1 MTTQPRCPH
10 CGDPLQAFELP
21 EQGGWD
27 SPFHVACFNDD
38 CPYYTRGW
46 EWMESQYGV
55 RASYR
60 FRIDPATGVASP
72 LAVWSRDAIKNRILD
87 AELSTEDAPDAP
99 PRKD

>member
-27 SPFHVACFNDD
+27 SPFHAACFNDD
-38 CPYYTRGW
+38 CPYYTQGW

-55 RASYR
+55 KASYR
-60 FRIDPATGVASP
+60 YRIDPASGHASP
-72 LAVWSRDAIKNRILD
+72 LAVWSRDAIKDRILD
-87 AELSTEDAPDAP
+87 AELRTEEVPEAP